1 MKDKICTVCGVTI
14 KNAYG
19 NERYCPTC
27 REVVKIETSRKWR
40 KSQRQESQTFKCAV
54 CGKELPKTSSNNK
67 YCPDCKAEATK
78 EKQAIYKR
86 SLCGGWCSAP
96 TKPIKAK
103 IAISAKAMPGEYH
116 GQAFYPLVAVAQPKT
131 ALTYNQIKQLADKN
145 GVSWQK
151 QAKVLG
157 I

>member
-19 NERYCPTC
+19 NEQYCPTC

-40 KSQRQESQTFKCAV
+40 KSQRQDSQTFECAV
-54 CGKELPKTSSNNK
+54 CGKEFPKTSSNNK
-67 YCPDCKAEATK
+67 YCPDCKSDATK

-86 SLCGGWCSAP
+86 SLCGGWCNVP

-103 IAISAKAMPGEYH
+103 NAIGAKTTPGEYR
-116 GQAFYPLVAVAQPKT
+116 GQAFYPLVDVEQPKA
-131 ALTYNQIKQLADKN
+131 ALTYSQIKQLADAK
-145 GVSWQK
+145 GVSY
-151 QAKVLG
+151 AKYASDMGL
-157 I
+157 